1 MYFKYFNKY
10 SISTF
15 SEDSI
20 VASVLVLAIAR
31 TQDHQNPA
39 AGIIGVAASAGSSS
53 TCTNH
58 IHPSSP
64 TALPLHS
71 LFPRSSSLSSFL
83 SLSLPLSLYHSIAV
97 CSVGQLQWSH
107 TLIAVSPLH
116 VNSPVAAL
124 QRNC

>member
-10 SISTF
+10 SISSF

-20 VASVLVLAIAR
+20 VATVLALA
-31 TQDHQNPA
+31 QDHQNPA

-71 LFPRSSSLSSFL
+71 LFPRSSSLSL
-83 SLSLPLSLYHSIAV
+83 SLSITLLQ
-97 CSVGQLQWSH
+97 SV
-107 TLIAVSPLH
+107 
-116 VNSPVAAL
+116 
-124 QRNC
+124 